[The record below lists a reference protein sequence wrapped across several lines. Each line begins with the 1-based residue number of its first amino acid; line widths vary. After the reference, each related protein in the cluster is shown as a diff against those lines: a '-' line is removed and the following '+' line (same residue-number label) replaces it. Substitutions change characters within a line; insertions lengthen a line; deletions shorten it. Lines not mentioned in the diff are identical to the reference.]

1 MKQKFQYD
9 ETGVKL
15 ECVKKDNNFCR
26 GEVWAHP
33 KISGAKF
40 EHRDAETRRN
50 NLEK

>member
-15 ECVKKDNNFCR
+15 ECVKKDNFCR

-40 EHRDAETRRN
+40 EHRDAETRRI